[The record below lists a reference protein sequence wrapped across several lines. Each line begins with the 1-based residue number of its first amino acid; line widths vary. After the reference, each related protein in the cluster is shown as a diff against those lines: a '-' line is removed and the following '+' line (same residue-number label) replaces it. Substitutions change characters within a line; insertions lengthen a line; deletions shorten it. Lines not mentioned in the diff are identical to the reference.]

1 MTSGMSRRRGSEAG
15 YSLAELMMVVGV
27 MGVLGSMALM
37 QIGMSRPAL
46 KGDGGLRV
54 VLAQMNAARELA
66 ITQRRY
72 MRLTFTNTNQIQIVR
87 EEVPGPATTV
97 ISTAIME
104 GGVQFLLMSG
114 VPDTPDAFGRGS
126 ATDFGSA
133 TQVKFAP
140 DGTLINQVGATLN
153 GTVFLAV
160 PTQKASVRAATVLG
174 STGRIRAYKW
184 NGNVWRIG

>member
-1 MTSGMSRRRGSEAG
+1 MSRRRGSEAG

>member
-72 MRLTFTNTNQIQIVR
+72 MRLTFTSTNQIQIVR